1 MPDIPHITEVEPVIP
16 GVLKMSWDDGYAA
29 VVDLRPIIMRGKNL
43 SFLQNAEAFAKVK
56 LGEYGRSIG
65 WIDDKGEMI
74 DFGSLS
80 LRQRAERQTDMHLQA
95 G

>member
-1 MPDIPHITEVEPVIP
+1 MPDIARIVSAEPVLP
-16 GVLKMSWDDGYAA
+16 GVLKVTWDDDYAA
-29 VVDLRPIIMRGKNL
+29 VVDLRPIIARGGQL
-43 SFLQNAEAFAKVK
+43 TYLQNAANFAKVK

-65 WIDDKGEMI
+65 WVNEKGEAI

-80 LRQRAERQTDMHLQA
+80 LRQRAERQTEMHFQE

>member
-1 MPDIPHITEVEPVIP
+1 MPDIPHMTWVEPVIH
-16 GVLKMSWDDGYAA
+16 GVLKLTWDDGYEG
-29 VVDLRPIIMRGKNL
+29 VVDMRPIIMRGKSL
-43 SFLQNAEAFAKVK
+43 AFLQNPQNFAKVK

-65 WIDDKGEMI
+65 WIDEKGEKM

-80 LRQRAERQTDMHLQA
+80 LRQRAERQTELHFQA

>member
-1 MPDIPHITEVEPVIP
+1 MPDIPHVTSVEPVIH
-16 GVLKMSWDDGYAA
+16 GVLKLTWDDGYEG
-29 VVDLRPIIMRGKNL
+29 VVDLRPIIMRGKGL
-43 SFLQNAEAFAKVK
+43 AFLQNPQNFSKVK

-65 WIDDKGEMI
+65 WIDDKGEKM

-80 LRQRAERQTDMHLQA
+80 LRQRTERQTELHFQA

>member
-16 GVLKMSWDDGYAA
+16 GVLKIVWDDGYAA

-43 SFLQNAEAFAKVK
+43 SFLQSAEAFAKVK

-65 WIDDKGEMI
+65 WIDDKGEMV

-80 LRQRAERQTDMHLQA
+80 LRQRAERQTEMHLQA

>member
-1 MPDIPHITEVEPVIP
+1 MPDIPHITEVEAIIN
-16 GVLKMSWDDGYAA
+16 GGLKIVWDDGYAA
-29 VVDLRPIIMRGKNL
+29 VVDLRPVILRGKNL
-43 SFLQNAEAFAKVK
+43 SFLQNADAFAKVK

-65 WIDDKGEMI
+65 WTDGKGEMV

-80 LRQRAERQTDMHLQA
+80 LRQRAERQTEMHFQA

>member
-1 MPDIPHITEVEPVIP
+1 MPDIPHIVSVEPVIQ
-16 GVLKMSWDDGYAA
+16 GVLKLTWDDGYDG

-43 SFLQNAEAFAKVK
+43 VFLQNPQNFIKVK

-65 WIDDKGEMI
+65 WVDDKGEKM

-80 LRQRAERQTDMHLQA
+80 LRQRAERQTELHFQA